1 MFLLLTLNCL
11 DILLGWF
18 QFEQIN
24 TGSVFM
30 SSKQAKSL
38 ILKQI
43 NLQQRLYTNLQE
55 VSQTACKLTT
65 RHTKHG
71 KSCPRVLLRSYMPP
85 GWNAFYFYLFWIKIQ
100 ISILVL
106 IVAIVSVLSEHPG
119 ERFQMEPQ
127 QDDLTCSYK
136 SLYRKWSFPLRIYSV
151 TMTKSAVSCGFVT
164 FTEEI
169 LNGKLHFL
177 CSEFQNCYL
186 SLMNPVSSIY
196 WQVARELI
204 F

>member
-55 VSQTACKLTT
+55 VSETACKLPT

-85 GWNAFYFYLFWIKIQ
+85 GWNAFYFYFCFESK
-100 ISILVL
+100 S
-106 IVAIVSVLSEHPG
+106 
-119 ERFQMEPQ
+119 RFQSSCALLQ
-127 QDDLTCSYK
+127 SY
-136 SLYRKWSFPLRIYSV
+136 RF
-151 TMTKSAVSCGFVT
+151 
-164 FTEEI
+164 
-169 LNGKLHFL
+169 
-177 CSEFQNCYL
+177 FQNI
-186 SLMNPVSSIY
+186 PVRDFKWNHSKTIWPVYTSHCTGNG
-196 WQVARELI
+196 VLH
-204 F
+204 

>member
-1 MFLLLTLNCL
+1 M
-11 DILLGWF
+11 LGWV
-18 QFEQIN
+18 QCEQIN

-55 VSQTACKLTT
+55 VSQKACKLTT

-71 KSCPRVLLRSYMPP
+71 KSCLRVLLRSYMPS
-85 GWNAFYFYLFWIKIQ
+85 GWNAFYFYFCFESK
-100 ISILVL
+100 S
-106 IVAIVSVLSEHPG
+106 
-119 ERFQMEPQ
+119 RFQSSCVLLQ
-127 QDDLTCSYK
+127 SY
-136 SLYRKWSFPLRIYSV
+136 RSFPVDL
-151 TMTKSAVSCGFVT
+151 VT

-177 CSEFQNCYL
+177 CTEFQNCCL
-186 SLMNPVSSIY
+186 SLVNPVSSIH